1 VTPTTAR
8 FLIDEIGRLD
18 LIATQ
23 LAGPIGELNRD
34 QVLGY
39 QSLETLAMIQ
49 FHAGQLRR
57 QVHAAGALDALKK
70 VT

>member
-8 FLIDEIGRLD
+8 FLIDEIARLD

-39 QSLETLAMIQ
+39 EALQNLACLQ
-49 FHAGQLRR
+49 LHVRALRR
-57 QVHAAGALDALKK
+57 LIHAAGALEAIQK
-70 VT
+70 VA